1 MKSKLITYQLF
12 DGSKQRYV
20 TIEDYNYLRGI
31 LKRIVS
37 DLPNNRNWLDPQLEQ
52 MAKDVIQES
61 EIK

>member
-12 DGSKQRYV
+12 DGSKQKYV

-31 LKRIVS
+31 LKRIIS
-37 DLPNNRNWLDPQLEQ
+37 DLPNNRDWLDPQLEQ